1 MESGSH
7 DLLCTHG
14 MGHLHTHNSVLMAG
28 RQESVAGVDG
38 MAMYFSFSLIFSLH
52 IVYLRRHER
61 DADPVLK

>member
-28 RQESVAGVDG
+28 RQELVAGVDG
-38 MAMYFSFSLIFSLH
+38 MAMYFSLSFSLCNCLPQK
-52 IVYLRRHER
+52 
-61 DADPVLK
+61 A